1 MKSVRCR
8 GMYFFES
15 SIYNLLVN
23 LFVIVS
29 SLLFNQK
36 AGLFLIPFLIFT
48 NTIWVGFYLLFSY
61 INNKQIFF
69 VSEKGKFLFIYLI
82 LFFSLAC
89 TFWLPHIS
97 RKLFV
102 VAIFAINIIALTL
115 LIFRK
120 VFKKDIGRSFVR
132 FSKNLFQH
140 KIIIR

>member
-1 MKSVRCR
+1 MKSTKCR

-23 LFVIVS
+23 LFVIVG

-36 AGLFLIPFLIFT
+36 VGLFLIPFLIFT

-61 INNKQIFF
+61 TNNKQIFF